1 MTVVQRFLN
10 AIHRLVSGLN
20 KDDEDRPVYTDE
32 QLGEVACGAVEG
44 ALRPFFKADNDDQT
58 RVV

>member
-1 MTVVQRFLN
+1 MTVVQRVLN